1 MQQFMGLKRFRHNLA
16 TEEQQIYKLMSSN
29 IILHTYSIITMHKV
43 WITVLTIKRI
53 VRVAM

>member
-1 MQQFMGLKRFRHNLA
+1 MQQFMGLQRVRHNLA
-16 TEEQQIYKLMSSN
+16 TEEQQIFKLRSSN